1 MLHIRESLLVP
12 ATVRIGVT
20 GQRSLADEAQ
30 IRRSVRKVLNRLDQI
45 FSNTPHHLIAFT
57 SLSEGSDRLLAY
69 EVLDWPLQGTARDA
83 RLHLILPVPEEEY
96 LEECATLE
104 SREACSSFLDRAS
117 AVTVSGSSEMDREM
131 VCEEIGHRIV
141 QTCDVLVAIWNG
153 EPSIRSS
160 GTAEMVKYARRLGR
174 TLFWIHAESGNIVEE
189 RHADGILE
197 SYEYLDMFNAE
208 KVDAGEIVHRC
219 RFRYDRLLKIA
230 KLSDLDDDFLRPL
243 QKSLLPYYA
252 FLNILTER
260 YERRYMWTGTA
271 VYVLAAMAIGT
282 VTIQALFFPQS
293 PWLLWTEVAAMLAI
307 LLLISG
313 FGLGDF
319 HRKWLDY
326 RFLSERMRTALFLS
340 LFCVRVEKPPSPFL
354 YRVGLAS
361 CDWRETA
368 FDRILEERPLEYC
381 SIDLPFEKLK
391 IFLQTAWI
399 EDQIAFYTKASA
411 WNSKRFAL
419 LSQAVDILFTL
430 TLIVAA
436 LHALEIGYVYRAIEI
451 DFTSLFTALTIILPA
466 CGMALGAIRIKREY
480 LRNAER
486 YAHMI
491 RPLSVIRNQMAQ
503 AENTG
508 TLVLCLREANE
519 ITLREQE
526 DWRAVFTFRDLET
539 P

>member
-12 ATVRIGVT
+12 ATVHIGVT

-30 IRRSVRKVLNRLDQI
+30 IRKSIQRVLNRLDQI
-45 FSNTPHHLIAFT
+45 FSNTPHHFIAFS
-57 SLSEGSDRLLAY
+57 SLSEGSDRLLAS
-69 EVLDWPLQGTARDA
+69 EVLDWPLKGTARDA

-96 LEECATLE
+96 LEECSTFE
-104 SREACSSFLDRAS
+104 SREACRSFLDRAS
-117 AVTVSGSSEMDREM
+117 AVTVSDCSEKDPEM
-131 VCEEIGHRIV
+131 VCENIGHRIV
-141 QTCDVLVAIWNG
+141 QNCDVLIVIWNG
-153 EPSIRSS
+153 KPSVRSS
-160 GTAEMVKYARRLGR
+160 GTAEIVKYARRLGR
-174 TLFWIHAESGNIVEE
+174 TLFWIHSESGNIVEE

-197 SYEYLDMFNAE
+197 SYEHLDMFNAE

-219 RFRYDRLLKIA
+219 KVRYARLLEKA
-230 KLSDLDDDFLRPL
+230 KLSGLDADFLRPL

-252 FLNILTER
+252 YLNLLTER
-260 YERRYMWTGTA
+260 YERRYMWAGTA
-271 VYVLAAMAIGT
+271 VYVLAAVAIGT
-282 VTIQALFFPQS
+282 VTIQALFYPGS
-293 PWLLWTEVAAMLAI
+293 TWLLWLEVAAMMMI

-326 RFLSERMRTALFLS
+326 RYLSERMRTALFLS
-340 LFCVRVEKPPSPFL
+340 LFCVRVEKPPSPVL

-368 FDRILEERPLEYC
+368 FDRILEERPLVYC
-381 SIDLPFEKLK
+381 SINLPFEKLK
-391 IFLQTAWI
+391 KFLLTAWI

-419 LSQAVDILFTL
+419 VSQAVDILFTL

-436 LHALEIGYVYRAIEI
+436 MHALEIGHFYQGIEI
-451 DFTSLFTALTIILPA
+451 DLKPVFTTLTIILPA

-491 RPLSVIRNQMAQ
+491 RPLSVIRNQIAQ
-503 AENTG
+503 AENTE
-508 TLVLCLREANE
+508 TLVMCLRQANE
-519 ITLREQE
+519 ITLMEQE
-526 DWRAVFTFRDLET
+526 DWRAVFKFRDLET